1 MAVAVDLSTA
11 GIRVGLAVEAT
22 SGTRPS
28 SDYTN
33 IPGPK
38 SIPALD
44 DAPSLL
50 DSTSLNAEKYKTYI
64 QGLRDLAGGDI
75 AITFNYTE
83 AFCSLWD
90 EVYSDCQAKKA
101 AGKRYW
107 ATFYI
112 PGISTAFFIPVDIV
126 ERGNPGAEVDGV
138 LETTAHLIPIGV
150 AGEPGFYTAV
160 KPTDAPSA

>member
-1 MAVAVDLSTA
+1 MAAAIDLSTA
-11 GIRVGLAVEAT
+11 GIRVGMAVEST
-22 SGTRPS
+22 SGTRPTTG
-28 SDYTN
+28 YTN

-75 AITFNYTE
+75 AITFNYTQL
-83 AFCSLWD
+83 FCTTWDSL
-90 EVYSDCQAKKA
+90 YTDCQAKKA
-101 AGKRYW
+101 ANKRYW
-107 ATFYI
+107 VTFYI
-112 PGISTAFFIPVDIV
+112 PGISDAFFMPVDVV

-138 LETTAHLIPIGV
+138 LETTAHLVPI
-150 AGEPGFYTAV
+150 GEPGFFTAV
-160 KPTDAPSA
+160 NPTDPVSA